1 MSFGENVRWL
11 RTAKGLSQAQ
21 LAGAVRVNHHHPTPS
36 YISRIEHDQLN
47 PRLSTI
53 RSLARALHL
62 KPWQLVADITENTTF
77 WDGYMSL
84 SGASKREVQRLIE
97 WQLRRSK

>member
-11 RTAKGLSQAQ
+11 RTTRGMTQAQ
-21 LAGAVRVNHHHPTPS
+21 LAALTRVNHHHPTAS
-36 YISRIEHDQLN
+36 YISRVEHSEID
-47 PRLSTI
+47 PRLKTVISI
-53 RSLARALHL
+53 ARAL
-62 KPWQLVADITENTTF
+62 KVRPWQLVADISENTTF